1 MNDRKEK
8 QRREL
13 ELIDMIML
21 RGIRDHK
28 TNFEDYPILNNELK
42 EIQKEL
48 YGKEE

>member
-1 MNDRKEK
+1 MDRIEK
-8 QRREL
+8 QFREL

-28 TNFEDYPILNNELK
+28 TNFEDYPELDNELK
-42 EIQKEL
+42 EIQAGL